1 MQRKQ
6 ALLFSIKNANTT
18 TNDAVC
24 DSTEVLPTC
33 DCHQMFLV
41 SACGSAVGTTSLR
54 NRMAGST
61 VCSKLACLSDTSLS
75 TLTLLV
81 RCSRAKTTR
90 YLLCVIFNV
99 CCSAPVMELCCT
111 KMRCNKASRLLLAQ
125 DFLVHHDL
133 AKAVCYTLNHFVDY
147 HLALLFSSARCHLVI
162 GSIPVRSVGSL
173 DMSDPKQTF
182 YHGENQM
189 SRILTLLCRT

>member
-1 MQRKQ
+1 MR
-6 ALLFSIKNANTT
+6 LSSDVSGERLWFSSWDNLTQEQN
-18 TNDAVC
+18 
-24 DSTEVLPTC
+24 
-33 DCHQMFLV
+33 
-41 SACGSAVGTTSLR
+41 
-54 NRMAGST
+54 GST

-75 TLTLLV
+75 TLKILV

-99 CCSAPVMELCCT
+99 CCSALVMELCCT
-111 KMRCNKASRLLLAQ
+111 KKRCKKASCLLLAQ

-133 AKAVCYTLNHFVDY
+133 AKAVCYTLNHLVDY
-147 HLALLFSSARCHLVI
+147 HLALLFSSARYHLVI

-173 DMSDPKQTF
+173 DMVDPKQTF